1 MSMKEDHLIHL
12 KAYRYRLVPLK
23 QQEEYLSKVFGCVR
37 FVWNKMLDE
46 KMNAWN
52 ETGHI
57 PQVTPAQYKEEY
69 PWLYEVDSLA
79 LSNAQLHLEKAF
91 RDHFSNPKRFE
102 KPSFKK
108 KRYEQSFTTN
118 NVNGNIKI
126 DFDEGTIKIPKLDM
140 PIKVKFH
147 RKFEGHVKSITVR
160 KKPSGRYYVSI
171 LVEENIEPL
180 KLVYSACG
188 IDVGLKSFAVITQG
202 NGITKERT
210 HIPNLKHLEKSE
222 KMLKKL
228 QRQLDKKQHLRRRG
242 DKTKKSKNYI
252 KYSKRVAKL
261 HERITDQR
269 MDFLHKLSYAII
281 NENQVIVTEDLNV
294 EGMLKNH
301 HLAKSI
307 SGVSWST
314 FINMLQYKAD
324 WYGREFI
331 KEDRFFA
338 STQNCSVCGYKNPLL
353 KDLSI
358 REWTCPVCGTH
369 HDRDE
374 NSSDNGYEIALT
386 HLKQLVGQELLEF
399 TPVERSSVD
408 DRREIYLKSIS
419 SLKQEATTSINGR

>member
-1 MSMKEDHLIHL
+1 MKEDRPMHL
-12 KAYRYRLVPLK
+12 KAYRYRIYPNK
-23 QQEEYLSKVFGCVR
+23 QQEGYLSKVFGCVR

-46 KMNAWN
+46 KMNARN

-57 PQVTPAQYKEEY
+57 PQITPAQYKEEY

-91 RDHFSNPKRFE
+91 RNHFSNPKRFE

-118 NVNGNIKI
+118 SVNGNIKI

-147 RKFEGHVKSITVR
+147 RKFEGHVKSIIVR

-171 LVEENIEPL
+171 LVHENIEPL
-180 KLVYSACG
+180 KPVYSACG
-188 IDVGLKSFAVITQG
+188 IDVGIKDFTTITQG
-202 NGITKERT
+202 NGIDKKRL
-210 HIPNLKHLEKSE
+210 HIPNPKYLEKTE

-228 QRQLDKKQHLRRRG
+228 QRQLDRKAHPRRKG

-252 KYSKRVAKL
+252 KYAKRVAKL

-269 MDFLHKLSYAII
+269 MDFLHKLSYVVIH
-281 NENQVIVTEDLNV
+281 ENQVIVAEDLNV

-301 HLAKSI
+301 HLAKAI
-307 SGVSWST
+307 SSVSWSK
-314 FINMLQYKAD
+314 FIDMLKYKAD

-338 STQNCSVCGYKNPLL
+338 STQNCSICRYKNPLL
-353 KDLSI
+353 KDLSV

-374 NSSDNGYEIALT
+374 NSSDNGYEIGLT
-386 HLKQLVGQELLEF
+386 HLKQLVGQELPEF
-399 TPVERSSVD
+399 TPVEKSSVD
-408 DRREIYLKSIS
+408 DRAAMHPKSTS
-419 SLKQEATTSINGR
+419 SLKQEATTSTSGR

>member
-1 MSMKEDHLIHL
+1 MHL
-12 KAYRYRLVPLK
+12 KAYRYRIYPNK

-46 KMNAWN
+46 KMNARN

-79 LSNAQLHLEKAF
+79 LANTQLQLEKAF
-91 RDHFSNPKRFE
+91 KNHFKDPKRFK

-108 KRYEQSFTTN
+108 KRNEQSFTTN
-118 NVNGNIKI
+118 HVNGNIKI
-126 DFDEGTIKIPKLDM
+126 DFDNGTIKIPKLDT

-147 RKFEGHVKSITVR
+147 RKFEGKVKRVTLR
-160 KKPSGRYYVSI
+160 KTPSGRYYVSI
-171 LVEENIEPL
+171 LVEESIEPL
-180 KLVYSACG
+180 KPAYSACG
-188 IDVGLKSFAVITQG
+188 IDVGIKDFATITQG
-202 NGITKERT
+202 NGITKERS
-210 HIPNLKHLEKSE
+210 HISNPKYLEKSE
-222 KMLKKL
+222 MMLKKL
-228 QRQLDKKQHLRRRG
+228 QRQLDKKVHPRCKG
-242 DKTKKSKNYI
+242 DKTKKTKNYI
-252 KYSKRVAKL
+252 KYTKRVSKL
-261 HERITDQR
+261 HEHVSNQR
-269 MDFLHKLSYAII
+269 LDFLHKLSYAII
-281 NENQVIVTEDLNV
+281 HENQVIVAEDLNI

-307 SGVSWST
+307 SSVSWST

-324 WYGREFI
+324 WYGRKFI

-374 NSSDNGYEIALT
+374 NASDNMYEIGLN
-386 HLKQLVGQELLEF
+386 HLKQLVGQELPEF
-399 TPVERSSVD
+399 TPVERDNMD
-408 DRREIYLKSIS
+408 DRMATYLKSGP
-419 SLKQEATTSINGR
+419 SLKQEATTSISGR